1 MQSYKKQP
9 EHGHRTIHYS
19 TQNELITLLVNKFGS
34 LNSNV
39 AKIW

>member
-1 MQSYKKQP
+1 MDTEQF
-9 EHGHRTIHYS
+9 I